1 MRMEL
6 ITTINIKHIIFG
18 TQQNQSKIPA
28 QSKAF
33 SFYDPSIKI
42 EKPSLPHQIFVSLF
56 PQSV

>member
-18 TQQNQSKIPA
+18 TQKNQSKIPT

-33 SFYDPSIKI
+33 SFYD
-42 EKPSLPHQIFVSLF
+42 HQLK
-56 PQSV
+56 